1 MIKKSDKLSG
11 DEDDAGKP
19 QLDDSSEESTENEGE
34 ILQGFRLVDIS
45 VLATVFESLP
55 CPSCKRGVLSLK
67 EDEASKMGLASLLV
81 LKCTRGKCSF
91 TCQFYTS
98 GKIRNKQA
106 FEVNRR
112 AVLAMRNIG
121 VGHQGLVKFTCVM
134 NMLPPM
140 NENAYCNRV
149 KALQD
154 ASEIVAKES
163 MAKAANDM
171 KELYVPN
178 EEDLYD
184 IAVSGAGTWR
194 KRGYSSTYG
203 GVTVMSTVTGKDLNC
218 EVMSKE

>member
-1 MIKKSDKLSG
+1 
-11 DEDDAGKP
+11 
-19 QLDDSSEESTENEGE
+19 
-34 ILQGFRLVDIS
+34 
-45 VLATVFESLP
+45 
-55 CPSCKRGVLSLK
+55 
-67 EDEASKMGLASLLV
+67 
-81 LKCTRGKCSF
+81 
-91 TCQFYTS
+91 
-98 GKIRNKQA
+98 
-106 FEVNRR
+106 
-112 AVLAMRNIG
+112 MRNIG